1 MNWQETLEAVGIP
14 VSLAKEADLI
24 LQKESENP
32 FYERTQKEQEIIK
45 HSHVWWVA
53 QGMKTVGDRNEQR

>member
-1 MNWQETLEAVGIP
+1 MNWQATLEAVGIP

-32 FYERTQKEQEIIK
+32 FYERTQEEQEIIK
-45 HSHVWWVA
+45 HSRIWWVA
-53 QGMKTVGDRNEQR
+53 QGMKSIGADDE

>member
-1 MNWQETLEAVGIP
+1 MGWQKTLEAVGIP

-24 LQKESENP
+24 LQKEAENP
-32 FYERTQKEQEIIK
+32 FHQRTQEEQEIIN

-53 QGMKTVGDRNEQR
+53 QGMKTVGVNQDE